1 MTDDYNRELNA
12 HEEKK
17 DYFYLRT
24 YVGEKLKENYIPF
37 RALENVRKEIE
48 KREAIDREISK
59 LKKTEKESPV
69 FLTEVVT
76 EEILETLVLP
86 VAGFRKREIYKNLR
100 NTSTGM
106 SVTGFSYFTGSGD
119 LLCAVKRYVKRLHSI
134 L

>member
-59 LKKTEKESPV
+59 LKKTEKKSPV
-69 FLTEVVT
+69 FLQ
-76 EEILETLVLP
+76 
-86 VAGFRKREIYKNLR
+86 R
-100 NTSTGM
+100 S
-106 SVTGFSYFTGSGD
+106 
-119 LLCAVKRYVKRLHSI
+119 
-134 L
+134 